1 MMRTYEEVIRQIE
14 NTHRFGNLPGVEVME
29 HVLKQLA
36 SINGKL
42 PFVHIAGTNG
52 KGSVCAFMTEIFR
65 RSGLKAGAFISP
77 HVVVF
82 EERISVN
89 GQMISREDV
98 ARLGNKLLDT
108 DFGVNLT
115 MFDYCLAMALMY
127 FTEQDCDIVVIETG
141 LGGRL
146 DSTNA
151 IGLPLATVITKIGYD
166 HVAILGDKLEDIA
179 REKAG
184 IIKTGSHVFS
194 EQQEEEAEAVIR
206 DAADKC
212 QVQLTFV
219 TKEEIEAA
227 SKYNLR
233 LLGVHQ
239 WENAA
244 LAKLA
249 AEYVLEKFINA
260 AVTDGNKLKKNE
272 PAAEPSSGTS
282 EVMTVNISKLN
293 ESEIITALRE
303 TVWQGRMEILSQ
315 KPFFMVDGAHNGHG
329 VLALRDS
336 LKTLYPCEKFH
347 MIMAVMADK
356 DYKAMVEEILPYA
369 EDFVAV
375 NMDNSRALQAK
386 DLAEFINSRGVK
398 ADCVDSVEEALKT
411 LRADT
416 KNLAFGSLYFIGEIK
431 ERY

>member
-36 SINGKL
+36 GINGKL

-65 RSGLKAGAFISP
+65 KSGLKAGAFISP

-127 FTEQDCDIVVIETG
+127 FTEQDCDIMVIETG

-244 LAKLA
+244 VAKLA

-272 PAAEPSSGTS
+272 
-282 EVMTVNISKLN
+282 
-293 ESEIITALRE
+293 SEIISALRE

-356 DYKAMVEEILPYA
+356 DYKAMVEELLPYA

>member
-36 SINGKL
+36 GINGKL

-65 RSGLKAGAFISP
+65 KSGLKAGAFISP
-77 HVVVF
+77 HVVFF

-127 FTEQDCDIVVIETG
+127 FTEQGCDIMVIETG

-227 SKYNLR
+227 SKYNLS

-244 LAKLA
+244 VAKLA

-272 PAAEPSSGTS
+272 P
-282 EVMTVNISKLN
+282 
-293 ESEIITALRE
+293 EIISALRE

-356 DYKAMVEEILPYA
+356 DYKAMVEELLPYA

-431 ERY
+431 GRY

>member
-1 MMRTYEEVIRQIE
+1 
-14 NTHRFGNLPGVEVME
+14 ME

-36 SINGKL
+36 GINDKL

-127 FTEQDCDIVVIETG
+127 FTEQDCDIMVIETG

-166 HVAILGDKLEDIA
+166 HVAILGDKLGDIA

-244 LAKLA
+244 VAKLA

-260 AVTDGNKLKKNE
+260 AVTDGNKLKK
-272 PAAEPSSGTS
+272 
-282 EVMTVNISKLN
+282 N

>member
-1 MMRTYEEVIRQIE
+1 MRTYEEVIRQIE

-36 SINGKL
+36 GINGKL

-65 RSGLKAGAFISP
+65 KSGLKAGAFISP

-127 FTEQDCDIVVIETG
+127 FTEQDCDIMVIETG

-166 HVAILGDKLEDIA
+166 HVAILGDKLGDIA

-244 LAKLA
+244 VAKLA

-260 AVTDGNKLKKNE
+260 AVTDGNKLKK
-272 PAAEPSSGTS
+272 
-282 EVMTVNISKLN
+282 N

-356 DYKAMVEEILPYA
+356 DYKAMVEELLPYA

>member
-1 MMRTYEEVIRQIE
+1 MRTYEEVIRQIE

-36 SINGKL
+36 GINGKL
-42 PFVHIAGTNG
+42 PFVHVAGTNG

-65 RSGLKAGAFISP
+65 KSGLKAGAFISP

-82 EERISVN
+82 EERISIN

-127 FTEQDCDIVVIETG
+127 FTEQDCDIMVIETG

-166 HVAILGDKLEDIA
+166 HVAILGDKLGDIA

-184 IIKTGSHVFS
+184 IIKTGSRVFS

-244 LAKLA
+244 VAKLA

-272 PAAEPSSGTS
+272 
-282 EVMTVNISKLN
+282 
-293 ESEIITALRE
+293 SEIITALRE

-315 KPFFMVDGAHNGHG
+315 NPFFMVDGAHNGHG

-347 MIMAVMADK
+347 MIMTVMADK
-356 DYKAMVEEILPYA
+356 DYKAMVEELLPYA

>member
-36 SINGKL
+36 GINGKL

-65 RSGLKAGAFISP
+65 KSGLKAGAFISP

-127 FTEQDCDIVVIETG
+127 FTEQGCDIMVIETG

-244 LAKLA
+244 VAKLA
-249 AEYVLEKFINA
+249 AEYVLEKFINT

-272 PAAEPSSGTS
+272 
-282 EVMTVNISKLN
+282 
-293 ESEIITALRE
+293 SEIIIALRE

-356 DYKAMVEEILPYA
+356 DYKAMVEELLPYA

>member
-36 SINGKL
+36 GINGKL

-65 RSGLKAGAFISP
+65 KSGLKAGAFISP

-184 IIKTGSHVFS
+184 IIKTGSRVFS
-194 EQQEEEAEAVIR
+194 ELQEEEAEAVIR

-244 LAKLA
+244 VAKLA

-272 PAAEPSSGTS
+272 
-282 EVMTVNISKLN
+282 
-293 ESEIITALRE
+293 SEIISALRE

-356 DYKAMVEEILPYA
+356 DYKAMVEELLPYA

-411 LRADT
+411 LREDA

>member
-1 MMRTYEEVIRQIE
+1 MRTYEEVIRQIE
-14 NTHRFGNLPGVEVME
+14 NTHRFGSLPGVEVME

-36 SINGKL
+36 GINGKL

-65 RSGLKAGAFISP
+65 KSGLKAGAFISP

-127 FTEQDCDIVVIETG
+127 FTEQDCDIMVIETG

-227 SKYNLR
+227 SKYNLS

-244 LAKLA
+244 VAKLA

-272 PAAEPSSGTS
+272 P
-282 EVMTVNISKLN
+282 
-293 ESEIITALRE
+293 EIISALRE

-356 DYKAMVEEILPYA
+356 DYKAMVEELLPYA

-431 ERY
+431 GRY

>member
-1 MMRTYEEVIRQIE
+1 MRTYEEVIRQIE

-36 SINGKL
+36 GINGKL

-65 RSGLKAGAFISP
+65 KSGLKAGAFISP
-77 HVVVF
+77 HVVFF

-127 FTEQDCDIVVIETG
+127 FTEQDCDIMVIETG

-194 EQQEEEAEAVIR
+194 EQQEEEAEVVIR

-227 SKYNLR
+227 SKYNLS

-244 LAKLA
+244 VAKLA

-272 PAAEPSSGTS
+272 P
-282 EVMTVNISKLN
+282 
-293 ESEIITALRE
+293 EIISALRE

-347 MIMAVMADK
+347 MIMAAMADK
-356 DYKAMVEEILPYA
+356 DYKAMVEELLPYA

-431 ERY
+431 GRY

>member
-1 MMRTYEEVIRQIE
+1 
-14 NTHRFGNLPGVEVME
+14 ME

-36 SINGKL
+36 GINGKL
-42 PFVHIAGTNG
+42 PFVHVAGTNG

-65 RSGLKAGAFISP
+65 KSGLKAGAFISP

-82 EERISVN
+82 EERISIN

-127 FTEQDCDIVVIETG
+127 FTEQDCDIMVIETG

-166 HVAILGDKLEDIA
+166 HVAILGDKLGDIA

-184 IIKTGSHVFS
+184 IIKTGSRVLS

-244 LAKLA
+244 VAKLA

-272 PAAEPSSGTS
+272 
-282 EVMTVNISKLN
+282 
-293 ESEIITALRE
+293 SEIITALRE

-315 KPFFMVDGAHNGHG
+315 NPFFMVDGAHNGHG

-347 MIMAVMADK
+347 MIMTVMADK
-356 DYKAMVEEILPYA
+356 DYKAMVEELLPYA

>member
-36 SINGKL
+36 GINGKL

-65 RSGLKAGAFISP
+65 KSGLKAGAFISP

-184 IIKTGSHVFS
+184 IIKTGSRVFS
-194 EQQEEEAEAVIR
+194 ELQEEEAEAVIR

-272 PAAEPSSGTS
+272 
-282 EVMTVNISKLN
+282 
-293 ESEIITALRE
+293 SEIISALRE

-356 DYKAMVEEILPYA
+356 DYKAMVEELLPYA

-416 KNLAFGSLYFIGEIK
+416 KNLAFGSLYFIGEVK

>member
-1 MMRTYEEVIRQIE
+1 MRTYEEVIRQIE

-36 SINGKL
+36 GINDKL

-65 RSGLKAGAFISP
+65 KSGLKAGAFISP

-127 FTEQDCDIVVIETG
+127 FTEQDCDIMVIETG

-184 IIKTGSHVFS
+184 IIKTGSRVFS

-244 LAKLA
+244 VAKLA

-260 AVTDGNKLKKNE
+260 AVTDGNKLKK
-272 PAAEPSSGTS
+272 
-282 EVMTVNISKLN
+282 N

>member
-1 MMRTYEEVIRQIE
+1 MRTYEEVIRQIE

-29 HVLKQLA
+29 HVLKQLTG
-36 SINGKL
+36 INGKL

-65 RSGLKAGAFISP
+65 KSGLKAGAFISP
-77 HVVVF
+77 HVVAF

-127 FTEQDCDIVVIETG
+127 FTEQDCDIMVIETG

-151 IGLPLATVITKIGYD
+151 IGLPLATVITQIGYD

-227 SKYNLR
+227 SKYNLS

-244 LAKLA
+244 VAKLA

-272 PAAEPSSGTS
+272 P
-282 EVMTVNISKLN
+282 
-293 ESEIITALRE
+293 EIISALRE

-356 DYKAMVEEILPYA
+356 DYKAMVEELLHYA

-431 ERY
+431 GRY

>member
-1 MMRTYEEVIRQIE
+1 MRTYEEVIRQIE

-36 SINGKL
+36 GINGKL

-127 FTEQDCDIVVIETG
+127 FTEQGCDIMVIETG

-184 IIKTGSHVFS
+184 IIKTGSRVFS

-212 QVQLTFV
+212 HVQLTFV

-244 LAKLA
+244 VAKLA

-272 PAAEPSSGTS
+272 P
-282 EVMTVNISKLN
+282 
-293 ESEIITALRE
+293 EIISALRE

-356 DYKAMVEEILPYA
+356 DYKAMVEELLPYA

>member
-1 MMRTYEEVIRQIE
+1 
-14 NTHRFGNLPGVEVME
+14 ME

-36 SINGKL
+36 GINGKL

-65 RSGLKAGAFISP
+65 KSGLKAGAFISP

-127 FTEQDCDIVVIETG
+127 FTEQDCDIMVIETG

-184 IIKTGSHVFS
+184 IIKTGSYVFS

-227 SKYNLR
+227 SKYNLS

-244 LAKLA
+244 VAKLA

-272 PAAEPSSGTS
+272 P
-282 EVMTVNISKLN
+282 
-293 ESEIITALRE
+293 EIISALRE

-356 DYKAMVEEILPYA
+356 DYKAMVEELLPYA

>member
-1 MMRTYEEVIRQIE
+1 
-14 NTHRFGNLPGVEVME
+14 ME

-36 SINGKL
+36 GINGKL

-65 RSGLKAGAFISP
+65 KSGLKAGAFISP

-127 FTEQDCDIVVIETG
+127 FTEQGCDIMVIETG

-227 SKYNLR
+227 SKYNLS

-244 LAKLA
+244 VAKLA

-272 PAAEPSSGTS
+272 P
-282 EVMTVNISKLN
+282 
-293 ESEIITALRE
+293 EIISALRE

-356 DYKAMVEEILPYA
+356 DYKAMVEELLPYA

>member
-36 SINGKL
+36 GINGKL

-65 RSGLKAGAFISP
+65 KSGLKAGAFISP

-127 FTEQDCDIVVIETG
+127 FTEQDCDIMVIETG

-184 IIKTGSHVFS
+184 IIKTGSRVFS

-212 QVQLTFV
+212 HVQLTFV

-227 SKYNLR
+227 S
-233 LLGVHQ
+233 
-239 WENAA
+239 
-244 LAKLA
+244 
-249 AEYVLEKFINA
+249 
-260 AVTDGNKLKKNE
+260 
-272 PAAEPSSGTS
+272 
-282 EVMTVNISKLN
+282 
-293 ESEIITALRE
+293 
-303 TVWQGRMEILSQ
+303 
-315 KPFFMVDGAHNGHG
+315 
-329 VLALRDS
+329 
-336 LKTLYPCEKFH
+336 
-347 MIMAVMADK
+347 
-356 DYKAMVEEILPYA
+356 
-369 EDFVAV
+369 
-375 NMDNSRALQAK
+375 
-386 DLAEFINSRGVK
+386 
-398 ADCVDSVEEALKT
+398 
-411 LRADT
+411 
-416 KNLAFGSLYFIGEIK
+416 
-431 ERY
+431 

>member
-1 MMRTYEEVIRQIE
+1 MRTYEEVIRQIE

-36 SINGKL
+36 GINGKL

-65 RSGLKAGAFISP
+65 KSGLKAGAFISP

-127 FTEQDCDIVVIETG
+127 FTEQDCDIMVIETG

-227 SKYNLR
+227 SKYNLS

-244 LAKLA
+244 VAKLA

-272 PAAEPSSGTS
+272 PE
-282 EVMTVNISKLN
+282 MIS
-293 ESEIITALRE
+293 ALRE

-356 DYKAMVEEILPYA
+356 DYKAMVEELLPYA

-431 ERY
+431 GRY

>member
-1 MMRTYEEVIRQIE
+1 MRTYEEVIRQIE

-36 SINGKL
+36 GINGKL

-52 KGSVCAFMTEIFR
+52 KGSVCAFMTQIFR
-65 RSGLKAGAFISP
+65 KSGLKTGAFISP

-89 GQMISREDV
+89 GQMISKEDV

-127 FTEQDCDIVVIETG
+127 FTEQGCDIVVIETG

-166 HVAILGDKLEDIA
+166 HVAILGDKLGDIA

-184 IIKTGSHVFS
+184 IIKTGSRVFS

-244 LAKLA
+244 VAKLA

-260 AVTDGNKLKKNE
+260 AVTD
-272 PAAEPSSGTS
+272 
-282 EVMTVNISKLN
+282 VMAVNISKLN

-356 DYKAMVEEILPYA
+356 DYKAMVEELLPYA

-411 LRADT
+411 LRADA

>member
-1 MMRTYEEVIRQIE
+1 MRTYEEVIRQIE

-36 SINGKL
+36 GINGKL

-52 KGSVCAFMTEIFR
+52 KGSVCAFMTQIFR
-65 RSGLKAGAFISP
+65 KSGLKTGAFISP

-127 FTEQDCDIVVIETG
+127 FTEQDCDIMVIETG

-166 HVAILGDKLEDIA
+166 HVAILGDKLGDIA

-184 IIKTGSHVFS
+184 IIKTGSRVFS

-244 LAKLA
+244 VAKLA

-272 PAAEPSSGTS
+272 
-282 EVMTVNISKLN
+282 
-293 ESEIITALRE
+293 SEIITALRE

-315 KPFFMVDGAHNGHG
+315 NPFFMVDGAHNGHG

-356 DYKAMVEEILPYA
+356 DYKAMVEELLPYA

-386 DLAEFINSRGVK
+386 DLAEFINSRGVR

-411 LRADT
+411 LRADA

>member
-1 MMRTYEEVIRQIE
+1 MRTYEEVIRQIE

-36 SINGKL
+36 GINGKL

-65 RSGLKAGAFISP
+65 KSGLKAGAFISP

-127 FTEQDCDIVVIETG
+127 FTEQGCDIMVIETG

-184 IIKTGSHVFS
+184 IIKTGSRVFS

-212 QVQLTFV
+212 HVQLTFV

-244 LAKLA
+244 VAKLA

-272 PAAEPSSGTS
+272 P
-282 EVMTVNISKLN
+282 
-293 ESEIITALRE
+293 EIISALRE

-315 KPFFMVDGAHNGHG
+315 NPFFMVDGAHNGHG

-356 DYKAMVEEILPYA
+356 DYKAMVEELLPYA

-375 NMDNSRALQAK
+375 NMDNSRALQDK
-386 DLAEFINSRGVK
+386 ELAEFINSRGVK

>member
-1 MMRTYEEVIRQIE
+1 MRTYEEVIRQIE

-36 SINGKL
+36 GINGKL

-65 RSGLKAGAFISP
+65 KSGLKAGAFISP

-127 FTEQDCDIVVIETG
+127 FTEQDCDIMVIETG

-184 IIKTGSHVFS
+184 IIKTGSRVFS
-194 EQQEEEAEAVIR
+194 ELQEEEAEAVIR

-219 TKEEIEAA
+219 TKEEIETA

-244 LAKLA
+244 VAKLA

-260 AVTDGNKLKKNE
+260 AVTDGNKLKK
-272 PAAEPSSGTS
+272 
-282 EVMTVNISKLN
+282 N

-356 DYKAMVEEILPYA
+356 DYKAMVEELLPYA

-386 DLAEFINSRGVK
+386 DLAEFINSRGVR

>member
-1 MMRTYEEVIRQIE
+1 MRTYEEVIRQIE

-36 SINGKL
+36 GINGKL

-65 RSGLKAGAFISP
+65 KSGLKAGAFISP

-127 FTEQDCDIVVIETG
+127 FTEQGCDIMVIETG

-184 IIKTGSHVFS
+184 IIKTGSRVFS

-212 QVQLTFV
+212 HVQLTFV

-244 LAKLA
+244 VAKLA

-272 PAAEPSSGTS
+272 P
-282 EVMTVNISKLN
+282 
-293 ESEIITALRE
+293 EIISALRE

-356 DYKAMVEEILPYA
+356 DYKAMVEELLPYA

-431 ERY
+431 GRY

>member
-36 SINGKL
+36 GINGKL

-52 KGSVCAFMTEIFR
+52 KGSVCAFMTQIFR
-65 RSGLKAGAFISP
+65 KSGLKTGAFISP

-127 FTEQDCDIVVIETG
+127 FTEQGCDIVVIETG

-166 HVAILGDKLEDIA
+166 HVAILGDKLGDIA

-184 IIKTGSHVFS
+184 IIKTGSRVFS

-206 DAADKC
+206 DDADKC

-244 LAKLA
+244 VAKLA

-272 PAAEPSSGTS
+272 
-282 EVMTVNISKLN
+282 
-293 ESEIITALRE
+293 SEIITALRE

-315 KPFFMVDGAHNGHG
+315 NPFFMVDGAHNGHG

-356 DYKAMVEEILPYA
+356 DYKAMVEELLPYA

-386 DLAEFINSRGVK
+386 DLAEFINSRGVR

-411 LRADT
+411 LRADA

>member
-1 MMRTYEEVIRQIE
+1 MRTYEEVIRQIE

-36 SINGKL
+36 GINGKL

-65 RSGLKAGAFISP
+65 KSGLKAGAFISP

-127 FTEQDCDIVVIETG
+127 FTEQGCDIMVIETG

-244 LAKLA
+244 VAKLA
-249 AEYVLEKFINA
+249 AEYVLEKFTNT

-272 PAAEPSSGTS
+272 
-282 EVMTVNISKLN
+282 
-293 ESEIITALRE
+293 SEIIIALRE

-356 DYKAMVEEILPYA
+356 DYKAMVEELLPYA

-386 DLAEFINSRGVK
+386 ELAEFINSRGVK

>member
-1 MMRTYEEVIRQIE
+1 MRTYEEVIRQIE

-36 SINGKL
+36 GINGKL

-65 RSGLKAGAFISP
+65 KSGLKAGAFISP
-77 HVVVF
+77 HVVFF

-127 FTEQDCDIVVIETG
+127 FTEQGCDIMVIETG

-227 SKYNLR
+227 SKYNLS

-244 LAKLA
+244 VAKLA

-272 PAAEPSSGTS
+272 P
-282 EVMTVNISKLN
+282 
-293 ESEIITALRE
+293 EIISALRE

-356 DYKAMVEEILPYA
+356 DYKAMVEELLPYA

-431 ERY
+431 GRY

>member
-1 MMRTYEEVIRQIE
+1 
-14 NTHRFGNLPGVEVME
+14 ME

-36 SINGKL
+36 GINGKL

-65 RSGLKAGAFISP
+65 KSGLKAGAFISP
-77 HVVVF
+77 HVVAF

-127 FTEQDCDIVVIETG
+127 FTEQDCDIMVIETG

-227 SKYNLR
+227 SKYNLS

-244 LAKLA
+244 VAKLA

-272 PAAEPSSGTS
+272 P
-282 EVMTVNISKLN
+282 
-293 ESEIITALRE
+293 EIISALRE

-356 DYKAMVEEILPYA
+356 DYKAMVEELLPYA

-431 ERY
+431 GRY

>member
-1 MMRTYEEVIRQIE
+1 
-14 NTHRFGNLPGVEVME
+14 ME

-36 SINGKL
+36 GINGKL

-65 RSGLKAGAFISP
+65 KSGLKAGAFISP

-127 FTEQDCDIVVIETG
+127 FTEQDCDIMVIETG

-227 SKYNLR
+227 SKYNLS

-244 LAKLA
+244 VAKLA

-272 PAAEPSSGTS
+272 P
-282 EVMTVNISKLN
+282 
-293 ESEIITALRE
+293 EIISALRE

-356 DYKAMVEEILPYA
+356 DYKAMVEELLPYA

-398 ADCVDSVEEALKT
+398 TDCVDSVEEALKT

-431 ERY
+431 GRY

>member
-1 MMRTYEEVIRQIE
+1 
-14 NTHRFGNLPGVEVME
+14 ME

-36 SINGKL
+36 GINGKL

-65 RSGLKAGAFISP
+65 KSGLKAGAFISP
-77 HVVVF
+77 HVVFF

-127 FTEQDCDIVVIETG
+127 FTEQGCDIMVIETG

-227 SKYNLR
+227 SKYNLS

-244 LAKLA
+244 VAKLA

-272 PAAEPSSGTS
+272 P
-282 EVMTVNISKLN
+282 
-293 ESEIITALRE
+293 EIISALRE

-356 DYKAMVEEILPYA
+356 DYKAMVEELLPYA

>member
-1 MMRTYEEVIRQIE
+1 
-14 NTHRFGNLPGVEVME
+14 ME

-36 SINGKL
+36 GINGKL

-65 RSGLKAGAFISP
+65 KSGLKAGAFISP

-127 FTEQDCDIVVIETG
+127 FTEQDCDIMVIETG

-227 SKYNLR
+227 SKYNLS

-244 LAKLA
+244 VAKLA

-272 PAAEPSSGTS
+272 P
-282 EVMTVNISKLN
+282 
-293 ESEIITALRE
+293 EIISALRE

-356 DYKAMVEEILPYA
+356 DYKAMVEELLPYA

-386 DLAEFINSRGVK
+386 ELAEFINSRGVK

-431 ERY
+431 GRY

>member
-1 MMRTYEEVIRQIE
+1 
-14 NTHRFGNLPGVEVME
+14 ME

-36 SINGKL
+36 GINGKL

-65 RSGLKAGAFISP
+65 KSGLKAGTFISP

-244 LAKLA
+244 VAKLA

-272 PAAEPSSGTS
+272 
-282 EVMTVNISKLN
+282 
-293 ESEIITALRE
+293 SEIITALRE

-315 KPFFMVDGAHNGHG
+315 NPFFMVDGAHNGHG

-356 DYKAMVEEILPYA
+356 DYKAMVEELLPYA

>member
-1 MMRTYEEVIRQIE
+1 MRTYEEVIRQIE

-36 SINGKL
+36 GINGKL

-65 RSGLKAGAFISP
+65 KSGLKAGAFISP

-127 FTEQDCDIVVIETG
+127 FTEQDCDIMVIETG

-166 HVAILGDKLEDIA
+166 HVAILGDKLGDIA

-244 LAKLA
+244 VAKLA

-260 AVTDGNKLKKNE
+260 AITDGNKLKK
-272 PAAEPSSGTS
+272 
-282 EVMTVNISKLN
+282 N

-356 DYKAMVEEILPYA
+356 DYKAMVEELLPYA

>member
-1 MMRTYEEVIRQIE
+1 MRTYEEVIRQIE

-36 SINGKL
+36 GINGKL

-65 RSGLKAGAFISP
+65 KSGLKAGAFISP

-127 FTEQDCDIVVIETG
+127 FTEQDCDIMVIETG

-166 HVAILGDKLEDIA
+166 HVAILGDKLGDIA

-244 LAKLA
+244 VAKLA

-260 AVTDGNKLKKNE
+260 AVTDGNKLKK
-272 PAAEPSSGTS
+272 
-282 EVMTVNISKLN
+282 N

-356 DYKAMVEEILPYA
+356 DYKAMVEELLPYA

-375 NMDNSRALQAK
+375 NMDNSRAMQAK

>member
-1 MMRTYEEVIRQIE
+1 MRTYEEVIRQIE

-36 SINGKL
+36 GINDKL

-89 GQMISREDV
+89 GQMISKEDV

-127 FTEQDCDIVVIETG
+127 FTEQDCDIMVIETG

-166 HVAILGDKLEDIA
+166 HVAILGDKLGDIA

-244 LAKLA
+244 VAKLA

-260 AVTDGNKLKKNE
+260 AVTDGNKLKK
-272 PAAEPSSGTS
+272 
-282 EVMTVNISKLN
+282 N

>member
-1 MMRTYEEVIRQIE
+1 
-14 NTHRFGNLPGVEVME
+14 ME

-36 SINGKL
+36 GINGKL

-65 RSGLKAGAFISP
+65 KSGLKAGAFISP

-89 GQMISREDV
+89 GQVISREDV

-127 FTEQDCDIVVIETG
+127 FTEQDCDIMVIETG

-227 SKYNLR
+227 SKYNLS

-244 LAKLA
+244 VAKLA

-272 PAAEPSSGTS
+272 P
-282 EVMTVNISKLN
+282 
-293 ESEIITALRE
+293 EIISALRE

-356 DYKAMVEEILPYA
+356 DYKAMVEELLPYA

-431 ERY
+431 GRY

>member
-1 MMRTYEEVIRQIE
+1 MRTYEEVIRQIE

-36 SINGKL
+36 GINGKL

-65 RSGLKAGAFISP
+65 KSGLKAGAFISP

-127 FTEQDCDIVVIETG
+127 FTEQDCDIMVIETG

-227 SKYNLR
+227 SKYNLS

-244 LAKLA
+244 VAKLA

-272 PAAEPSSGTS
+272 P
-282 EVMTVNISKLN
+282 
-293 ESEIITALRE
+293 EIISALRE

-315 KPFFMVDGAHNGHG
+315 KPFFMVDGVHNGHG

-356 DYKAMVEEILPYA
+356 DYKAMVEELLPYA